1 MLVLELVMA
10 SNSGSSGLSIPTS
23 VSAGISEVIIQ
34 QQQLQQQ
41 LMLRQLQAQQ
51 QQAQQLQIAN
61 MNSVTNSNRVQGQVR
76 HSGGQ
81 QQQAQL
87 HTSHQNQTQISG
99 ASQPAQ
105 QHQQGFNV
113 PSVAVNNTA
122 AAAAALSAT
131 SASVPQYRLSSSTPQ
146 NKYGQLLAVI
156 DDLGRDIRPSYAGSR
171 SAQERLK
178 KGIVLARSIVREC
191 IIEAEMNAKNN

>member
-1 MLVLELVMA
+1 MSSS
-10 SNSGSSGLSIPTS
+10 SNSNLSAIPSS
-23 VSAGISEVIIQ
+23 VSAGISDAIIQ

-41 LMLRQLQAQQ
+41 ILQQQMLKLQQQ
-51 QQAQQLQIAN
+51 QQAQQLQQQLSN
-61 MNSVTNSNRVQGQVR
+61 MNNP
-76 HSGGQ
+76 
-81 QQQAQL
+81 AQK
-87 HTSHQNQTQISG
+87 Q
-99 ASQPAQ
+99 Q
-105 QHQQGFNV
+105 QHQHAHQQPQQQSYAA
-113 PSVAVNNTA
+113 PSVAVNNSSGGA
-122 AAAAALSAT
+122 ANT
-131 SASVPQYRLSSSTPQ
+131 NSASVPQYRLSSSTPQ

>member
-1 MLVLELVMA
+1 MSSS
-10 SNSGSSGLSIPTS
+10 SNSNLSAIPSS
-23 VSAGISEVIIQ
+23 VSAGISDAIIQ

-41 LMLRQLQAQQ
+41 ILQQQMLKLQQQ
-51 QQAQQLQIAN
+51 QQAQQLQQQLSN
-61 MNSVTNSNRVQGQVR
+61 MNNPGNNQILS
-76 HSGGQ
+76 
-81 QQQAQL
+81 AQK
-87 HTSHQNQTQISG
+87 Q
-99 ASQPAQ
+99 Q
-105 QHQQGFNV
+105 QHQHAHQQPQQQSYAA
-113 PSVAVNNTA
+113 PSVAVNNSSGGA
-122 AAAAALSAT
+122 ANT
-131 SASVPQYRLSSSTPQ
+131 NSASVPQYRLSSSTPQ